1 MKSNVKKM
9 VVILVAL
16 TIIVFV
22 ILYLQSIIL
31 SNNKKDHS
39 EIDANNETEKYVDSS
54 YSAVSSVRCLDFDE
68 CISVATNIVS
78 AKYIDTKQRGMYS
91 DLTFEITEQLKGRI
105 KEENI
110 VVTVMNQ
117 YVEVIDTS
125 IKYEQDYSK
134 YSPGEEYVLIL
145 ERHVSVYY
153 DTDKYLVIGD
163 IYIPKKHISD
173 STIYGEENISNW
185 VPEVDTEINNYEAII
200 SRIENS
206 VDMSPEC
213 GYYGTDYIH
222 SDNIEDIKEQ
232 TEFIFEVKVGESTGG
247 SENNNTESF
256 NCEVLNCLK
265 GEANSEMIEII
276 FVADTVEEGNEYM
289 VMLSHKGNANFY
301 TLSSKYSVNPIKED
315 K

>member
-1 MKSNVKKM
+1 MRKHKKYIVIFMLIFAILFCIQLNDRKKENKS
-9 VVILVAL
+9 LEE
-16 TIIVFV
+16 F
-22 ILYLQSIIL
+22 S
-31 SNNKKDHS
+31 
-39 EIDANNETEKYVDSS
+39 ETEKHVDSS

-78 AKYIDTKQRGMYS
+78 AKYIDAKQRGMYS
-91 DLTFEITEQLKGRI
+91 DLTFEISEQLKGYI
-105 KEENI
+105 EEENI

-117 YVEVIDTS
+117 YVEVMDTS

-163 IYIPKKHISD
+163 IFIPKKNISN

-185 VPEVDTEINNYEAII
+185 VSEVDIEINNYEAIT
-200 SRIENS
+200 SRIEKS

-222 SDNIEDIKEQ
+222 SDNIENIKEQ
-232 TEFIFEVKVGESTGG
+232 TEFIFEVKIVESTGG

-256 NCEVLNCLK
+256 NCEVMNCIK
-265 GEANSEMIEII
+265 GEANSDVIEII
-276 FVADTVEEGNEYM
+276 FIADTVEVGNEYR
-289 VMLSHKGNANFY
+289 VMLSHKGKANFY
-301 TLSSKYSVNPIKED
+301 TLSSKYSVNPINE
-315 K
+315 

>member
-1 MKSNVKKM
+1 MRKHKKYIVIFMIIFAILFCIQLNDRKKENKS
-9 VVILVAL
+9 LEE
-16 TIIVFV
+16 F
-22 ILYLQSIIL
+22 S
-31 SNNKKDHS
+31 
-39 EIDANNETEKYVDSS
+39 ETEKHVDSS

-78 AKYIDTKQRGMYS
+78 AKYIDAKQRGMYS
-91 DLTFEITEQLKGRI
+91 DLTFEITEQLKGNI
-105 KEENI
+105 EEENIEEENI

-117 YVEVIDTS
+117 YVEVMDTS

-163 IYIPKKHISD
+163 IFIPKKNISN

-185 VPEVDTEINNYEAII
+185 VSEVDIEINNYEAIT
-200 SRIENS
+200 SRIEKS

-232 TEFIFEVKVGESTGG
+232 TEFIFEVKIVESTGG

-256 NCEVLNCLK
+256 NCEVLNCIK
-265 GEANSEMIEII
+265 GEANGDVIEII
-276 FVADTVEEGNEYM
+276 FIADTVEVGNEYR
-289 VMLSHKGNANFY
+289 VMLSHKGKANFY
-301 TLSSKYSVNPIKED
+301 TLSSKYSVNPINE
-315 K
+315 